1 MGDAGIIGRP
11 EPSEYPEH
19 YAKYVDLVTE
29 ADLLAALGEQVIR
42 LREIAQAVP
51 ADRETFAYEPG
62 KWTVREVFGHLIDV
76 ERVFGYRAFGMSR
89 GDAGPF
95 PGYDDEMYVAR
106 SGVGTRPLAE
116 LATEFAM
123 VRFANLAALKPLDA
137 AAWRLGGIAN
147 GKPVTVRAIAF
158 MMVGHPRH
166 HLALLRSRYGLA

>member
-1 MGDAGIIGRP
+1 MGQADIIGRP
-11 EPSEYPEH
+11 EASEYPEH
-19 YAKYVDLVTE
+19 YAKYVNLVPET
-29 ADLLAALGEQVIR
+29 DLLAALGEQVMR

-51 ADRETFAYEPG
+51 GDKETFAYEPG
-62 KWTVREVFGHLIDV
+62 KWTVRETFGHLIDV

-95 PGYDDEMYVAR
+95 PGYDDEMYVAN
-106 SGVGTRPLAE
+106 SGVASRSLAE

-137 AAWRLGGIAN
+137 AAWRLGGVAN

-166 HLALLRSRYGLA
+166 HLELLRSRYGLA

>member
-19 YAKYVDLVTE
+19 YAKYVELVTE
-29 ADLLAALGEQVIR
+29 ADLLTALGEQVMR
-42 LREIAQAVP
+42 MRDVAQAVP
-51 ADRETFAYEPG
+51 GDKETFAYAPG
-62 KWTVREVFGHLIDV
+62 KWNVREVFGHLIDV

-95 PGYDDEMYVAR
+95 PGFDDEMYVAR
-106 SGVGTRPLAE
+106 SGASARPLAE

-137 AAWRLGGIAN
+137 AAWRLAGVAN
-147 GKPVTVRAIAF
+147 GKQATVRAIAF

-166 HLALLRSRYGLA
+166 HLDLLRSRYGLA